1 MDTTHPLDPMDAL
14 LGRLLEIEQ
23 TTHQLLALVTRGFE
37 RLEGKLQS
45 VRSEV
50 AAGRKDV
57 SRIDHKLD
65 AFIEETLYLKR
76 RVEAL
81 EAKPDAPPL
90 H

>member
-1 MDTTHPLDPMDAL
+1 MDTTQPLDPMDAL
-14 LGRLLEIEQ
+14 LGRLIQIEQ
-23 TTHQLLALVTRGFE
+23 TTNQLLVLVTQGFE
-37 RLEGKLQS
+37 RME
-45 VRSEV
+45 SELKAV
-50 AAGRKDV
+50 RKDV